1 MSRIVIVDIDNCIA
15 NVNKALK
22 DKGYRTDI
30 YPSPVPSRLFDDGSI
45 FKNAEPMKS
54 VIENIEGIID
64 DKKDMCMFLT
74 SRPNKKHISSE
85 ITRQWINEHTP
96 FTFPFYFTDGVP
108 KGEVIRKV
116 FSDKAIREYE
126 WIIFDDSPH
135 EIISYLNLKNDINVD
150 MEIYIPAW
158 EYNSHID

>member
-1 MSRIVIVDIDNCIA
+1 MSRIVVVDIDNCIA

-64 DKKDMCMFLT
+64 NGLMNTHPSLF
-74 SRPNKKHISSE
+74 R
-85 ITRQWINEHTP
+85 
-96 FTFPFYFTDGVP
+96 FTLQTECRRV
-108 KGEVIRKV
+108 K
-116 FSDKAIREYE
+116 
-126 WIIFDDSPH
+126 
-135 EIISYLNLKNDINVD
+135 
-150 MEIYIPAW
+150 
-158 EYNSHID
+158 

>member
-22 DKGYRTDI
+22 DKGDRTDI

-64 DKKDMCMFLT
+64 DKKDMCMLG
-74 SRPNKKHISSE
+74 SYQQNAE
-85 ITRQWINEHTP
+85 N
-96 FTFPFYFTDGVP
+96 
-108 KGEVIRKV
+108 IR
-116 FSDKAIREYE
+116 
-126 WIIFDDSPH
+126 
-135 EIISYLNLKNDINVD
+135 
-150 MEIYIPAW
+150 
-158 EYNSHID
+158 

>member
-64 DKKDMCMFLT
+64 DKKICVCWGPT
-74 SRPNKKHISSE
+74 NKTRKTYAKPIS
-85 ITRQWINEHTP
+85 
-96 FTFPFYFTDGVP
+96 G
-108 KGEVIRKV
+108 
-116 FSDKAIREYE
+116 
-126 WIIFDDSPH
+126 
-135 EIISYLNLKNDINVD
+135 
-150 MEIYIPAW
+150 
-158 EYNSHID
+158 

>member
-64 DKKDMCMFLT
+64 DKKICVCSLLPDQIKNTYLLKLQDNGLMNTHPSLF
-74 SRPNKKHISSE
+74 R
-85 ITRQWINEHTP
+85 
-96 FTFPFYFTDGVP
+96 FTLQTECRRV
-108 KGEVIRKV
+108 K
-116 FSDKAIREYE
+116 
-126 WIIFDDSPH
+126 
-135 EIISYLNLKNDINVD
+135 
-150 MEIYIPAW
+150 
-158 EYNSHID
+158 